1 MNASDQMNFKLG
13 MRTQD
18 LVERA
23 ARVMPG
29 RQSNLRALPEPPVF
43 IDRAVGQRLW
53 DVDGRELIDFAIG
66 MGPGIWG
73 HGNREYQDALHAQLE
88 KLFVVASGMLQ
99 TEPEVQ
105 LAERIVS
112 HVPCADRVRFVT
124 TGSEAVQMVVRLARA
139 FTGRR
144 LFVRFEGHYH
154 GWLDNV
160 LGGRVNDEQGADPY
174 ALENPADP
182 MHTEGRAEF
191 AMRESFKIPWNDA
204 DALENLLKIHGK
216 DIALVMMEAVMTNGG
231 CCIPRPGYLER
242 VRELC
247 TQYGVVFC
255 VDEVITGFRMGLGGA
270 QGHYGVTPDLA
281 SFGKAIAGGMPLAAV
296 AGRADIFELLRS
308 NAVVGAGTFNA
319 APMSMTAGL
328 TTMRML
334 ERDNGA
340 AYRYIDEMQSH
351 FMNEFKR
358 LGSKHGH
365 NLLVQGVRGVFC
377 AHFTSLPVAYS
388 ARDLAEHADRDKAR
402 KLRLALIEEGVYAG
416 RGDRYFVS
424 AGLTTADL
432 EDGLA
437 RLDRALARV

>member
-1 MNASDQMNFKLG
+1 
-13 MRTQD
+13 
-18 LVERA
+18 
-23 ARVMPG
+23 MPG
-29 RQSNLRALPEPPVF
+29 RQSNLRAQPEPPVF
-43 IDRAVGQRLW
+43 IERALGQRMW

-88 KLFVVASGMLQ
+88 KVFVVASGMLQ

-105 LAERIVS
+105 LAERIVQ

-144 LFVRFEGHYH
+144 HFVRFEGHYH

-160 LGGRVNDEQGADPY
+160 LGGRVNDEAGAPPH

-191 AMRESFKIPWNDA
+191 SMRESFKIPWNDV
-204 DALENLLKIHGK
+204 DALEALFKAHGR
-216 DIALVMMEAVMTNGG
+216 DIALVLMEAVMTNGG

-247 TQYGVVFC
+247 TEYGVVLC
-255 VDEVITGFRMGLGGA
+255 IDEVITGFRMGLGGA

-281 SFGKAIAGGMPLAAV
+281 SFGKAIAGGMPRAAV
-296 AGRADIFELLRS
+296 AGRADIFELLRT

-334 ERDNGA
+334 ERDDGA
-340 AYRYIDEMQSH
+340 AYRHIDTMQTH
-351 FMNEFKR
+351 FMAEFRR
-358 LGSKHGH
+358 LGHKHGH
-365 NLLVQGVRGVFC
+365 ELLVQGVRGVFC
-377 AHFTSLPVAYS
+377 VHFSALPVAYS
-388 ARDLAEHADRDKAR
+388 ARDLAAHADRTR
-402 KLRLALIEEGVYAG
+402 STRLRAALIEEGVYAG

-424 AGLTTADL
+424 AGLTAPDL
-432 EDGLA
+432 EEGLA
-437 RLDRALARV
+437 RIDRALARI

>member
-1 MNASDQMNFKLG
+1 VNAVEQERLALG
-13 MRTQD
+13 VKTQD
-18 LVERA
+18 LAERA

-29 RQSNLRALPEPPVF
+29 RQSNLRALSEPPVF
-43 IDRAVGQRLW
+43 IDRALGQRLW

-105 LAERIVS
+105 LAERIVG

-160 LGGRVNDEQGADPY
+160 LGGRVNDEQGVDPY

-204 DALENLLKIHGK
+204 DALENLLKTHGK
-216 DIALVMMEAVMTNGG
+216 DVALVLMEGVMTNGG

-255 VDEVITGFRMGLGGA
+255 IDEVITGFRMGLSGA

-296 AGRADIFELLRS
+296 AGRADIFELLRT

-328 TTMRML
+328 TTMCML
-334 ERDNGA
+334 ERDDGA
-340 AYRYIDEMQSH
+340 AYRHIDKMQSH
-351 FMNEFKR
+351 FMTEFKR

-365 NLLVQGVRGVFC
+365 ELLVQGVRGVFC
-377 AHFTSLPVAYS
+377 AHFSSLAVAYS
-388 ARDLAEHADRDKAR
+388 ARDLAAHVDRDKAR
-402 KLRLALIEEGVYAG
+402 RLRLALIEEGVYAG

-424 AGLTTADL
+424 AGLTAADL

-437 RLDRALARV
+437 RIDRALARV

>member
-1 MNASDQMNFKLG
+1 VNAVEQVRFALG
-13 MRTQD
+13 AKTRD
-18 LVERA
+18 LAERA
-23 ARVMPG
+23 ARAMPG

-99 TEPEVQ
+99 TEAEVE

-160 LGGRVNDEQGADPY
+160 LGGRVNEDAAAAPY

-204 DALENLLKIHGK
+204 DALEALLKAHGN
-216 DIALVMMEAVMTNGG
+216 DIALVLMEGVMTNGG

-255 VDEVITGFRMGLGGA
+255 IDEVITGFRMGLGGA

-296 AGRADIFELLRS
+296 AGRADIFELLRT

-334 ERDNGA
+334 ERGDGA
-340 AYRYIDEMQSH
+340 AYRHIDQMQSH
-351 FMNEFKR
+351 FMAEFKR
-358 LGSKHGH
+358 LASKHGH
-365 NLLVQGVRGVFC
+365 DLLVQGVRGVFC
-377 AHFTSLPVAYS
+377 AHFSSLPVAYS
-388 ARDLAEHADRDKAR
+388 ARDLAVHADRDKAR
-402 KLRLALIEEGVYAG
+402 RLRLALIEEGVYAG

-424 AGLTTADL
+424 AGLTAADL

>member
-1 MNASDQMNFKLG
+1 
-13 MRTQD
+13 
-18 LVERA
+18 
-23 ARVMPG
+23 
-29 RQSNLRALPEPPVF
+29 LPEAPVF
-43 IDRAVGQRLW
+43 IERALGQRLW

-88 KLFVVASGMLQ
+88 RLFVVASGMLQ
-99 TEPEVQ
+99 TENEVL
-105 LAERIVS
+105 LAERITA

-160 LGGRVNDEQGADPY
+160 LGGRVNENADATPF

-191 AMRESFKIPWNDA
+191 AMQESFKIPWNDA
-204 DALENLLKIHGK
+204 DALESLLRTHGQ

-247 TQYGVVFC
+247 TQYGVVLC
-255 VDEVITGFRMGLGGA
+255 MDEVITGFRMGLGGA
-270 QGHYGVTPDLA
+270 QAHYGVTPDLA
-281 SFGKAIAGGMPLAAV
+281 SFGKAIAGGMALAAV
-296 AGRADIFELLRS
+296 AGRADIFELLRT
-308 NAVVGAGTFNA
+308 NTVVGAGTFNA
-319 APMSMTAGL
+319 APLSMTAGL

-340 AYRYIDEMQSH
+340 AYRHIDEMQAH
-351 FMNEFKR
+351 FMAEFRR
-358 LGSKHGH
+358 LGRRHGH
-365 NLLVQGVRGVFC
+365 ELLVQGVRGVFC
-377 AHFTSLPVAYS
+377 VHFSALPVAYS
-388 ARDLAEHADRDKAR
+388 ARDLAAHADRDKAR
-402 KLRLALIEEGVYAG
+402 NLRLALIEEGVYAG

-424 AGLTTADL
+424 AGLTAPDL
-432 EDGLA
+432 EDGLS
-437 RLDRALARV
+437 RIDRALARI

>member
-1 MNASDQMNFKLG
+1 MSTAQPSLG
-13 MRTQD
+13 EAAPRTAD
-18 LVERA
+18 LAERA

-29 RQSNLRALPEPPVF
+29 RQSNLRAQPEPSVF
-43 IDRAVGQRLW
+43 IERALGQRLW

-73 HGNREYQDALHAQLE
+73 HGNREYQDALHSQLE
-88 KLFVVASGMLQ
+88 KVFVVASGMLQ

-105 LAERIVS
+105 LAERIVE

-144 LFVRFEGHYH
+144 HFVRFEGHYH

-160 LGGRVNDEQGADPY
+160 LGGRLNDEAGAPPH

-191 AMRESFKIPWNDA
+191 AMRESFKIAWNDVE
-204 DALENLLKIHGK
+204 ALEALFKAHGH
-216 DIALVMMEAVMTNGG
+216 DIALVLMEAVMTNGG

-247 TQYGVVFC
+247 TEYGVVFC
-255 VDEVITGFRMGLGGA
+255 IDEVITGFRMGLGGA

-296 AGRADIFELLRS
+296 AGRADIFELLRT

-319 APMSMTAGL
+319 APMSMAAGL
-328 TTMRML
+328 TTMQML

-340 AYRYIDEMQSH
+340 AYRHIDAMQAH
-351 FMNEFKR
+351 FMAEFGR
-358 LGSKHGH
+358 LGRKHGH
-365 NLLVQGVRGVFC
+365 ELLVQGVRGVFC
-377 AHFTSLPVAYS
+377 VHFTALPVAYS
-388 ARDLAEHADRDKAR
+388 ARDLAAHADRAQSAR
-402 KLRLALIEEGVYAG
+402 LRAALIEEGVYAG

-424 AGLTTADL
+424 AGLTAPDL
-432 EDGLA
+432 EEGLA
-437 RLDRALARV
+437 RIDRALARI

>member
-1 MNASDQMNFKLG
+1 MNAVSQAHWVLG
-13 MRTQD
+13 AKTQN
-18 LVERA
+18 LAERA
-23 ARVMPG
+23 SMTMPG
-29 RQSNLRALPEPPVF
+29 RQSNLRAQPEPPVF
-43 IDRAVGQRLW
+43 IERAQGQRLW

-99 TEPEVQ
+99 TEAEVE
-105 LAERIVS
+105 LAEKIVS

-160 LGGRVNDEQGADPY
+160 LGGRVNDDSTAAPY

-191 AMRESFKIPWNDA
+191 SMRESFKIPWGDI
-204 DALENLLKIHGK
+204 DALEALFKAHAQ
-216 DIALVMMEAVMTNGG
+216 DIALVLMEAVMTNGG

-247 TQYGVVFC
+247 TRYGVVFC
-255 VDEVITGFRMGLGGA
+255 IDEVITGFRMGLGGA

-296 AGRADIFELLRS
+296 AGRSDIFDLLRT

-334 ERDNGA
+334 ERGDGA
-340 AYRYIDEMQSH
+340 AYRHIDEMQSH
-351 FMNEFKR
+351 FMAEFKR
-358 LGSKHGH
+358 LGRKHGH
-365 NLLVQGVRGVFC
+365 ELLVQGVRGVFC
-377 AHFTSLPVAYS
+377 VHFSSLLAAYS
-388 ARDLAEHADRDKAR
+388 ARDLAAHADRDKAR
-402 KLRLALIEEGVYAG
+402 RLRLALIDEGVYAG

-424 AGLTTADL
+424 AGLNATDL
-432 EDGLA
+432 NDGLE
-437 RLDRALARV
+437 RIDRALARI

>member
-1 MNASDQMNFKLG
+1 MSSADQTRFTLG
-13 MRTQD
+13 ERTHE
-18 LVERA
+18 LTERA

-29 RQSNLRALPEPPVF
+29 RQSNLRASPEPPVF
-43 IDRAVGQRLW
+43 IERAVGQRLW

-105 LAERIVS
+105 LAERIVAN
-112 HVPCADRVRFVT
+112 VPCADRVRFVT

-160 LGGRVNDEQGADPY
+160 LGGRVNDESTDSPY

-204 DALENLLKIHGK
+204 DALEALLQRHGQ
-216 DIALVMMEAVMTNGG
+216 DIALVLMEAAMTNGG

-255 VDEVITGFRMGLGGA
+255 MDEVITGFRMGLGGA
-270 QGHYGVTPDLA
+270 QAHYGVTPDLA

-296 AGRADIFELLRS
+296 AGRADIFELLRT

-328 TTMRML
+328 ITMRML
-334 ERDNGA
+334 ERGNGMV
-340 AYRYIDEMQSH
+340 YRHIDEMQSH
-351 FMNEFKR
+351 FMAEFRR
-358 LGSKHGH
+358 LGRKHSH
-365 NLLVQGVRGVFC
+365 ELLVQGVRGVFC
-377 AHFTSLPVAYS
+377 AHFSALPVAYS
-388 ARDLAEHADRDKAR
+388 ARDLAAHADREKAR
-402 KLRLALIEEGVYAG
+402 RLRLALIEEGVYAG

-424 AGLTTADL
+424 AGLTATDL
-432 EDGLA
+432 DEGLA
-437 RLDRALARV
+437 RIDRALAKV

>member
-1 MNASDQMNFKLG
+1 MNAPLHTPLNLG
-13 MRTQD
+13 ARTRD
-18 LVERA
+18 LAERA

-29 RQSNLRALPEPPVF
+29 RQSNLRALPEAPVF
-43 IDRAVGQRLW
+43 IERALGQRLW

-73 HGNREYQDALHAQLE
+73 HGNREYQDALHEQIE
-88 KLFVVASGMLQ
+88 RLFVVASGMLQ
-99 TEPEVQ
+99 TENEVL
-105 LAERIVS
+105 LAERITA

-160 LGGRVNDEQGADPY
+160 LGGRVNENADATPF

-191 AMRESFKIPWNDA
+191 AMQESFKIPWNDA
-204 DALENLLKIHGK
+204 HALESLLRTHGQ

-247 TQYGVVFC
+247 TQYGVVLC
-255 VDEVITGFRMGLGGA
+255 LDEVITGFRMGLGGA
-270 QGHYGVTPDLA
+270 QAHYGVTPDLA
-281 SFGKAIAGGMPLAAV
+281 SFGKAIAGGMALAAV
-296 AGRADIFELLRS
+296 AGRADIFELLRT
-308 NAVVGAGTFNA
+308 NTVVGAGTFNA
-319 APMSMTAGL
+319 APLSMTAGV

-340 AYRYIDEMQSH
+340 AYRHIDEMQAH
-351 FMNEFKR
+351 FMAEFRR
-358 LGSKHGH
+358 LGRRHGH
-365 NLLVQGVRGVFC
+365 ELLVQGVRGVFC
-377 AHFTSLPVAYS
+377 VHFSALPVAYS
-388 ARDLAEHADRDKAR
+388 ARDLAAHADRDKAR
-402 KLRLALIEEGVYAG
+402 NLRLALIEEGVYAG

-424 AGLTTADL
+424 AGLTASDL
-432 EDGLA
+432 EDGLS
-437 RLDRALARV
+437 RIDRALARI

>member
-1 MNASDQMNFKLG
+1 MSTNATTLSGLG
-13 MRTQD
+13 ARTRD
-18 LVERA
+18 LAERA

-53 DVDGRELIDFAIG
+53 DVDGRELIDFSIG

-73 HGNREYQDALHAQLE
+73 HGNREFQDALHAQLE
-88 KLFVVASGMLQ
+88 KVFVVASGMLQ
-99 TEPEVQ
+99 TAPEVE
-105 LAERIVS
+105 LAEHIVS
-112 HVPCADRVRFVT
+112 NVPCADRVRFVT

-160 LGGRVNDEQGADPY
+160 LGGRVNDESADTPF

-204 DALENLLKIHGK
+204 DALEALLKRHGK
-216 DIALVMMEAVMTNGG
+216 DIALVLMEAVMTNGG

-247 TQYGVVFC
+247 TQYGVVLC
-255 VDEVITGFRMGLGGA
+255 MDEVITGFRMGLGGA
-270 QGHYGVTPDLA
+270 QSHYGVTPDLA

-296 AGRADIFELLRS
+296 AGRADIFELLRT

-334 ERDNGA
+334 ERDDGA
-340 AYRYIDEMQSH
+340 AYRHIDELQSH
-351 FMNEFKR
+351 FMSEFNR
-358 LGSKHGH
+358 LGRKHGH
-365 NLLVQGVRGVFC
+365 TLLVQGVRGVFC
-377 AHFTSLPVAYS
+377 AHFSDLPVAHS
-388 ARDLAEHADRDKAR
+388 ARDLAAHADREKAR
-402 KLRLALIEEGVYAG
+402 RLRLALIEEGVYAG

-424 AGLTTADL
+424 AGLTPADL
-432 EDGLA
+432 DDGLA
-437 RLDRALARV
+437 RIDRALARI

>member
-1 MNASDQMNFKLG
+1 MSN
-13 MRTQD
+13 RTQD
-18 LVERA
+18 LATRA
-23 ARVMPG
+23 ERVMPG

-43 IDRAVGQRLW
+43 IERAMGQRLW

-73 HGNREYQDALHAQLE
+73 HGNREYLDALHGQLE
-88 KLFVVASGMLQ
+88 RLFVVASGMLQ

-105 LAERIVS
+105 LAERIVAN
-112 HVPCADRVRFVT
+112 VPCADRVRFVT

-160 LGGRVNDEQGADPY
+160 LGGRVNDDATATPY

-191 AMRESFKIPWNDA
+191 AMLESFKIPWNDI
-204 DALENLLKIHGK
+204 DALEALFKAHGQ
-216 DIALVMMEAVMTNGG
+216 DIALVLMEAVMTNGG

-255 VDEVITGFRMGLGGA
+255 IDEVITGFRMGLGGA

-296 AGRADIFELLRS
+296 AGRADIFELLRT

-334 ERDNGA
+334 ERDDGA
-340 AYRYIDEMQSH
+340 VYRHIDALQSH
-351 FMNEFKR
+351 FMSEFKR
-358 LGSKHGH
+358 LGHKHGH
-365 NLLVQGVRGVFC
+365 ELLVQGVRGVFC
-377 AHFTSLPVAYS
+377 AHFSALPVAYS
-388 ARDLAEHADRDKAR
+388 ARDLAAHADREKAR
-402 KLRLALIEEGVYAG
+402 RLRLALIEEGVYAG

-424 AGLTTADL
+424 AGLTAADL
-432 EDGLA
+432 DDGLA
-437 RLDRALARV
+437 RIDRALARV